1 MNWTAERRL
10 YEAYRDSSL
19 LEVEGSKNV
28 ASGFTGVQI
37 DFQRSTFE
45 SWKSW
50 DLYSSAKILPIP
62 AAHASL
68 E

>member
-37 DFQRSTFE
+37 DFLSVAPLKVGSLGICTPLQRFCQ
-45 SWKSW
+45 
-50 DLYSSAKILPIP
+50 
-62 AAHASL
+62 
-68 E
+68 